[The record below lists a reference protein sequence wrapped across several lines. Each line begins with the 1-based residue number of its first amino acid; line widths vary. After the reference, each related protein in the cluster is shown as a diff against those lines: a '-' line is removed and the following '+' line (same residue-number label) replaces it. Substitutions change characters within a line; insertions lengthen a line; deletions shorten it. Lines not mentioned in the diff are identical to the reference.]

1 MCALIGK
8 GGLCRSKLA
17 ENNEV
22 ERGSWVKGVSPNVIT
37 SVLGGWQRETD
48 TDRSQ
53 VRLEAEAEA
62 EQADATPWA

>member
-1 MCALIGK
+1 M
-8 GGLCRSKLA
+8 
-17 ENNEV
+17 